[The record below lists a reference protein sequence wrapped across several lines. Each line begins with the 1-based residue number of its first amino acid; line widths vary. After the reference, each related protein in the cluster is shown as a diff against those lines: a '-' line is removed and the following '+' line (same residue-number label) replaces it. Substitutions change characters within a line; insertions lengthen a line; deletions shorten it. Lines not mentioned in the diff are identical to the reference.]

1 MEHNIIGFS
10 LWFSLWIT
18 LTLLLQVD
26 LVSHKHVLLSVTE
39 GLTGTMERQDKLNQV
54 SALTRKLRNKN
65 LTDKVRTKFESIIQK
80 LNLEL
85 GLLDTTAK
93 PRTEDDP
100 TFNASTGFQG
110 DGCVDRL
117 STTVRSDLCHSWPHF
132 EETFMM
138 SSLTGDGVESLK
150 VPL

>member
-1 MEHNIIGFS
+1 MVSRNRF
-10 LWFSLWIT
+10 LVLP
-18 LTLLLQVD
+18 LTLLPQVD

-39 GLTGTMERQDKLNQV
+39 GLTGTMERQDKINQI

-65 LTDKVRTKFESIIQK
+65 LTDKVRTKFESIIQN

-85 GLLDTTAK
+85 GLLDTAK
-93 PRTEDDP
+93 PQSEDDI
-100 TFNASTGFQG
+100 TFNTSTGFQS
-110 DGCVDRL
+110 DGRVDRL
-117 STTVRSDLCHSWPHF
+117 STTVRGDVCHSWPHF

-150 VPL
+150 VR